1 MNKNIDYSLYVVTD
15 RNIMSS
21 ESIEK
26 SVELA
31 IKGGA
36 TIIQLRENSI
46 EDREFYNLAVSV
58 KLITDKYDIPLII
71 NNRID
76 IALAVNAA
84 GVHVG
89 QQDIPADIVRKIIGE
104 NKLLGVSARNLE
116 EAINAVENG
125 ADYLGIGAMYET
137 AVKTDAVL
145 VSMGELENI
154 RQNVEKPI
162 VVIGGINEYTLPDF
176 DKTGIDGIAVVSAVV
191 GAEDVMLAANRM
203 YKRFLKGQ
211 E

>member
-21 ESIEK
+21 DSIEQ
-26 SVELA
+26 SVEFS

-36 TIIQLRENSI
+36 TIIQLRENNI
-46 EDREFYNLAVSV
+46 EDKEFYNLAVAV
-58 KLITDKYDIPLII
+58 KLITDKYNIPLII

-89 QQDIPADIVRKIIGE
+89 QQDIPADVVRKIIGE
-104 NKLLGVSARNLE
+104 NKLLGVSARNLK
-116 EAINAVENG
+116 EAVNAVENG
-125 ADYLGIGAMYET
+125 ADYLGIGAMYKT

-145 VSMGELENI
+145 VSIEELKNI
-154 RQNVEKPI
+154 RRNIEKPI
-162 VVIGGINEYTLPDF
+162 VVIGGINEDTLPDF
-176 DKTGIDGIAVVSAVV
+176 DEIGINGIAVVSAIV
-191 GAEDVMLAANRM
+191 GAENVMLAANSI

-211 E
+211 K